1 MALAPITRSVTFAS
15 SKIAEHGPFNG
26 FPHLKFKAYL
36 SAKSQNEVSSS
47 SDKLYAPFYW
57 WEEAEDALQFLSHQ
71 GFKALTENLGKPNFK
86 IGFPLAQRQVSHLS
100 VNHCSRGLELPF
112 AG

>member
-15 SKIAEHGPFNG
+15 SKIAEQGPFNG
-26 FPHLKFKAYL
+26 FPHLKLKAYL

-57 WEEAEDALQFLSHQ
+57 WKETEDALQFLLIKGLKHLQ
-71 GFKALTENLGKPNFK
+71 K
-86 IGFPLAQRQVSHLS
+86 ICESQTLKSDFLLRKDRS
-100 VNHCSRGLELPF
+100 VI
-112 AG
+112 